1 MGLLKEARKIYAY
14 YEKHP
19 EEIIIKNKKEE
30 IEEEIE
36 KSLNRLRK
44 KGIIIKTIKKQ

>member
-19 EEIIIKNKKEE
+19 EKIIIRDRNKETLEELEKNLDK
-30 IEEEIE
+30 
-36 KSLNRLRK
+36 LRK